1 MKRLFRV
8 GFAAVALVFWL
19 VVLALGL
26 EVWERWRWERVGKTN
41 PFVLS
46 RVRQTGWPLAAPDDF
61 SPELTDP
68 ALRAARRGAGQS
80 AQPDQPVPDDRVLL
94 ANRAAHFQRLA
105 HWERFIVCD
114 IYRVSAWLTDG
125 RGNVDKAYSES
136 DYTGGKVLDAFV
148 PAADASR
155 LTGLVQ
161 SVAAG
166 GAPAFVE
173 AGNPAQ
179 GPPWYYVAQCDD
191 PGEKMAG
198 AKGEP
203 PYALVLAPRP
213 APATEASPESL
224 WDVDFYSYKPHTRRA
239 DQRNVLGVLEDF
251 QVNNLGLRDDDVILP
266 KPAGV
271 RRIVCI
277 GASTTEEGP
286 TNDVTYPNILE
297 ALLNEHDGAN
307 RYDVVNAGVSGMN
320 SLKHKFKTADYL
332 ALQPDVA
339 VIYNA
344 VNDICHDLFPMW
356 IKDAPPLKKRLRE
369 SQFVNM
375 WFNGRLMPDEAQMA
389 ADIRASKISNLRAIA
404 EILRGAG
411 VKVIFCTFAAPDPGA
426 LTRDERNYYEY
437 YTRREWGGRYAGFAS
452 YLCALRVFNREI
464 EALARELGAPCIP
477 VAEEVTGGTAVFGD
491 ICHMKNRGI
500 EKKARVIMRHLL
512 PLLEDTAEAGV
523 S

>member
-1 MKRLFRV
+1 M
-8 GFAAVALVFWL
+8 
-19 VVLALGL
+19 
-26 EVWERWRWERVGKTN
+26 
-41 PFVLS
+41 
-46 RVRQTGWPLAAPDDF
+46 
-61 SPELTDP
+61 
-68 ALRAARRGAGQS
+68 
-80 AQPDQPVPDDRVLL
+80 
-94 ANRAAHFQRLA
+94 
-105 HWERFIVCD
+105 
-114 IYRVSAWLTDG
+114 
-125 RGNVDKAYSES
+125 
-136 DYTGGKVLDAFV
+136 
-148 PAADASR
+148 
-155 LTGLVQ
+155 
-161 SVAAG
+161 
-166 GAPAFVE
+166 
-173 AGNPAQ
+173 
-179 GPPWYYVAQCDD
+179 
-191 PGEKMAG
+191 
-198 AKGEP
+198 
-203 PYALVLAPRP
+203 
-213 APATEASPESL
+213 
-224 WDVDFYSYKPHTRRA
+224 
-239 DQRNVLGVLEDF
+239 
-251 QVNNLGLRDDDVILP
+251 
-266 KPAGV
+266 
-271 RRIVCI
+271 
-277 GASTTEEGP
+277 
-286 TNDVTYPNILE
+286 
-297 ALLNEHDGAN
+297 
-307 RYDVVNAGVSGMN
+307 
-320 SLKHKFKTADYL
+320 
-332 ALQPDVA
+332 
-339 VIYNA
+339 IYNA